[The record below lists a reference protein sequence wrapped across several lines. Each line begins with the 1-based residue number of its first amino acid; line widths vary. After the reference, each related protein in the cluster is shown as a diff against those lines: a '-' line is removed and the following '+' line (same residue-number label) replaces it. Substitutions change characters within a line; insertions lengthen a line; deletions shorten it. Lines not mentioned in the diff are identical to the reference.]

1 MRFIHTADWH
11 LGRSLHG
18 VRLLDE
24 QRAVLDQLVALV
36 RDRRPDALL
45 IAGDIYDRAGPPGD
59 AIDLLDDTLCSIL
72 DQGVPVMLIAGNH
85 DGPQLI
91 SYGSRLFTARS
102 LYSFGKVTSTIPR
115 VTLGDAAGPV
125 HFYALPYAE
134 PLAIRQAL
142 GDAAISSHQTAVSA
156 WTARVMAE
164 HPPGERAVALAHVF
178 VAGGGNCESERQL
191 VVGGSAEVDAASF
204 AGFHYV
210 ALGHLHRRQC
220 LGDGAIHYSGSPLKY
235 SFSEV
240 EHLKS
245 VNFVEL
251 DAAGGCRVEYL
262 PLQPR
267 HDLRCITG
275 YLADVLIRAPDD
287 PQPED
292 YLSVRLLDQGALLD
306 PLARLREVYP
316 NVLETPRVALA
327 VTTTLRRSRYDYRTA
342 DVTALFAE
350 FYEQVVG
357 APLESEAAA
366 AFAAVIDELRQ
377 SEREAC

>member
-24 QRAVLDQLVALV
+24 QRAVLGQLVDLV

-59 AIDLLDDTLCSIL
+59 AIDLLDDTLCAIL
-72 DQGVPVMLIAGNH
+72 DQGVPVILIAGNH

-102 LYSFGKVTSTIPR
+102 LYSFGKVTGTIAR
-115 VTLGDAAGPV
+115 VTLRDAAGPV

-142 GDAAISSHQTAVSA
+142 DDAAVSNHQSAFSA
-156 WTARVMAE
+156 WAARVMAE
-164 HPPGERAVALAHVF
+164 HPPGERAVALAHAF
-178 VAGGGNCESERQL
+178 VTGGGNCESERQL
-191 VVGGSAEVDAASF
+191 VIGGSAEVDSASF

-220 LGDGAIHYSGSPLKY
+220 LGDGTVHYSGSPLKY

-240 EHLKS
+240 DHLKS
-245 VNFVEL
+245 VSLVEL
-251 DAAGGCRVEYL
+251 DAAGACSVEYL

-267 HDLRCITG
+267 RDLRCLTG
-275 YLADVLIRAPDD
+275 YLADVLAQAASD
-287 PQPED
+287 PRPED
-292 YLSVRLLDQGALLD
+292 YLSIRLLDQGALLD

-350 FYEQVVG
+350 FYEQVEG
-357 APLESEAAA
+357 APLEEEAAA

-377 SEREAC
+377 SEREAP